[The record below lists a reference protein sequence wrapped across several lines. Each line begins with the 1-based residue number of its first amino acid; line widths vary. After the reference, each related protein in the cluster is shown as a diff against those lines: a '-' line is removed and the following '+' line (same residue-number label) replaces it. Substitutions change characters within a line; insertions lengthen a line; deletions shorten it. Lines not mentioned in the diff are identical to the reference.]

1 MARQGA
7 PVAGD
12 GARGGSRRGLAE
24 AFAVAGRV
32 VVVGGLLRLDAHYR
46 ERHDGLDVDT
56 IYTDGASLERRLP
69 GALGVVLVD
78 GMISHPA
85 MRKVRKV
92 ARREHVPIVH
102 AGSPGVHEV
111 RAQIDRLVRAAQT
124 SASAADPN
132 ARAQRTDTHA
142 HAKRPRRAA

>member
-1 MARQGA
+1 VARQGA

-92 ARREHVPIVH
+92 ARREHVP
-102 AGSPGVHEV
+102 SVHEV